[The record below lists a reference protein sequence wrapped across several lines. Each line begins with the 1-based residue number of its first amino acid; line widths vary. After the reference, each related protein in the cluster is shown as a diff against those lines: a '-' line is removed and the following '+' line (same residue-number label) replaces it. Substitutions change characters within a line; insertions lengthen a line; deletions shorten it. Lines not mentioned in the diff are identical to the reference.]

1 MRQRSKKRR
10 AKARQASKLAEIR
23 AALIA
28 GGFDTAAKQAA
39 VLGLGRST
47 AWAFL
52 NRDESTGATA
62 KVFKRILSSPNL
74 PLAVRRKIEEYV
86 KEKSSGLYGHS
97 ERQSEAFRDK
107 LRTPDWRQRRLK
119 RLPKLSGARPRTV
132 TCLCWLLCANV
143 NAMSALG
150 QKRTC
155 AVQLAHVRFAPIADI
170 PTEISC
176 AAVQERRP
184 SPAPGLP

>member
-1 MRQRSKKRR
+1 MRQRSKNRR
-10 AKARQASKLAEIR
+10 AKTRQASKLAEIR

-28 GGFDTAAKQAA
+28 GGFDTVAKQAA

-74 PLAVRRKIEEYV
+74 PVAVRRKIEEYV

-119 RLPKLSGARPRTV
+119 RSPKLSGARPRAV
-132 TCLCWLLCANV
+132 TCLCWLLCA
-143 NAMSALG
+143 M
-150 QKRTC
+150 
-155 AVQLAHVRFAPIADI
+155 
-170 PTEISC
+170 
-176 AAVQERRP
+176 
-184 SPAPGLP
+184 